1 MKKSEAPKPNSGM
14 EIPDYAIESLARS
27 LLPVMQAYYESEE
40 GQKATAKMRSFMSG
54 GDMFAQGEISK
65 EMSRFLRLLT

>member
-1 MKKSEAPKPNSGM
+1 MAKSKKETTQKPNSGM

-40 GQKATAKMRSFMSG
+40 GQKALEEWKENHPDNR
-54 GDMFAQGEISK
+54 GD
-65 EMSRFLRLLT
+65 T

>member
-27 LLPVMQAYYESEE
+27 LLPVMQAYYEREE
-40 GQKATAKMRSFMSG
+40 GQKAL
-54 GDMFAQGEISK
+54 EEWK
-65 EMSRFLRLLT
+65 EKHPENRGAN

>member
-27 LLPVMQAYYESEE
+27 LLPVMQAYYEREE
-40 GQKATAKMRSFMSG
+40 GQKALEEWKKKHPESSG
-54 GDMFAQGEISK
+54 
-65 EMSRFLRLLT
+65 TT

>member
-40 GQKATAKMRSFMSG
+40 GQKALEDWKEKHPERSG
-54 GDMFAQGEISK
+54 
-65 EMSRFLRLLT
+65 TT

>member
-40 GQKATAKMRSFMSG
+40 GQKALEDWKEKHPESSG
-54 GDMFAQGEISK
+54 
-65 EMSRFLRLLT
+65 TT